1 MIKRPSQ
8 VVRKVEGS
16 TEVERGVET
25 GKPKEEAVAGVWCW
39 KGFLLWGLKKTGEPF
54 SWQKAAVPNVTFR
67 DFDPA
72 WRHLHL
78 YYNLFGPCQ
87 QLL

>member
-16 TEVERGVET
+16 TEVERRVEP
-25 GKPKEEAVAGVWCW
+25 GKPKEEAVAVAWCW

-54 SWQKAAVPNVTFR
+54 SWQ
-67 DFDPA
+67 
-72 WRHLHL
+72 
-78 YYNLFGPCQ
+78 
-87 QLL
+87 QLQSQM